1 MWFAFVDESGKPKF
15 GPKDVEQEPFYV
27 VPAIIV
33 HESQIKS
40 LYHEIENV
48 KFSALPKDKWNLEIH
63 ANEIIHGNRRYRG
76 VPLQSR
82 IKLMDGIFEVIRDFN
97 SLSIVA
103 VVVDKE
109 NVLRYNS
116 HVSRNRLEKVVHGWA
131 FKLLAERLR
140 IFLNRQL
147 LSGREEFLLWV
158 IDDSV
163 KVERK
168 RTRARLEQELALDRD
183 IDFRPGSMS
192 AFYTILPP
200 LFAHSHYHLGLQI
213 ADVVGYV
220 ISRKFREISSH
231 KGFNFDR
238 YYDCIY
244 QRFEKSPSGNPIGWG
259 LKIWFGEI
267 PPEEDWFT

>member
-27 VPAIIV
+27 VPAVIV
-33 HESQIKS
+33 HESKIKS
-40 LYHEIENV
+40 LYRAIENV

-63 ANEIIHGNRRYRG
+63 TNEIIHGNKRYRG
-76 VPLQSR
+76 VPLRSR
-82 IKLMDGIFEVIRDFN
+82 IKLMDGIFEVIRDFDD
-97 SLSIVA
+97 LSIVA
-103 VVVDKE
+103 VVIDKE
-109 NVLRYNS
+109 NVLRHNS

-147 LSGREEFLLWV
+147 LSGRGEFLLWV

-163 KVERK
+163 KIERE

-183 IDFRPGSMS
+183 IDFKPDSMS

-200 LFAHSHYHLGLQI
+200 LFAHSHYHIGLQL

-220 ISRKFREISSH
+220 ISRKFRGISSH
-231 KGFNFDR
+231 KGFDFDR
-238 YYDCIY
+238 YYNSVY
-244 QRFEKSPSGNPIGWG
+244 QRFEKDHRGNAIGRG
-259 LKIWFGEI
+259 LKIWYGGI
-267 PPEEDWFT
+267 PPEKDWF